1 MFDKFG
7 YMKKISLGLK
17 LMTFVQ
23 AETCFTNNYFWKFLA
38 EKKSCI

>member
-7 YMKKISLGLK
+7 YMKKISLGPK

-23 AETCFTNNYFWKFLA
+23 AETCFTNTYL
-38 EKKSCI
+38 